1 MSEIDR
7 IVRCAIY
14 PGVGIARVGNAPE
27 EFFLGPQVPGE
38 VPAPPYKDDEGRI
51 KRQGAVFRVY
61 GLDEAGEVVREI
73 TAADGAV
80 EWRVHLANRKAAWYQ
95 FNNAMDL
102 GEYALAA
109 QRRNNTVADRA
120 SLVIDPGS
128 RIISG
133 PDAHGPEYRF
143 DSGTF
148 AGKPV
153 PLGELRT
160 DAAGRLIVL
169 GGPGSAA
176 SGSDV
181 YSPVTTF
188 ANNDGWHDDISDG
201 PVRATVRLGGR
212 VLEAEPSVV
221 IVGPPNYG
229 QGLYGVVTM
238 YDVLTDLYS
247 REGWITLPARPS
259 FARDVYP
266 IFARLSDTQWVNQ
279 GFFFLFGQS
288 SPSDFTAPE
297 VAAKLADPS
306 PAAKPFR
313 TGLFH
318 WFRDATKPRNAP
330 QEPVKIPPFYG
341 DGFGDFS
348 GIVIDDL
355 AVTPTQYR
363 WLARWAEGDFDAD
376 FAAPTSPQRP
386 IGELPPREQTRALDR
401 AAFEDCLGGPFH
413 PGIEMTWVVRVP
425 RIWKGPF
432 RLHVLPEGETPADDY
447 GPILHPEVAIGEG
460 GPLAAC
466 GPGTITRWMAVP
478 WQTDASSCLS
488 GYAPSTY
495 LPIPT
500 FWAARVPNQVLPE
513 RAYQRLMDGDLPV
526 GQRLKHFDN
535 RQFWLRDLGSAYQAR
550 INDMITEWSL
560 LGIVAERPGPPD
572 AAAALLP
579 RRLWVE
585 TGRDAEFMRGDP
597 SWEQVKIAERPA
609 DHPVAEAVEQAAR
622 KLGAET
628 QAVPGVERRRRVYGR
643 GER

>member
-1 MSEIDR
+1 MSEIDS
-7 IVRCAIY
+7 IVRCVIY

-27 EFFLGPQVPGE
+27 EYFLGPQVPGE
-38 VPAPPYKDDEGRI
+38 VPAPPYKDAEGRM
-51 KRQGAVFRVY
+51 KRQGALFRVY
-61 GLDEAGEVVREI
+61 GLNAAGDIVREI

-109 QRRNNTVADRA
+109 QRRNGSVADRS

-128 RIISG
+128 RTISG
-133 PDAHGPEYRF
+133 RGTHGPQYRF

-148 AGKPV
+148 GGKPV

-160 DAAGRLIVL
+160 DDAGRLVVL
-169 GGPGSAA
+169 GGLGSAA
-176 SGSDV
+176 PGSDV
-181 YSPVTTF
+181 YNPVTTF
-188 ANNDGWHDDISDG
+188 ANNDGWHDDVSDG
-201 PVRATVRLGGR
+201 PVRATVRLGDR
-212 VLEAEPSVV
+212 TLEAEPSVV

-238 YDVLTDLYS
+238 YDVLIDLYS
-247 REGWITLPARPS
+247 REGWVKLPERPS
-259 FARDVYP
+259 FGRDIYP
-266 IFARLSDTQWVNQ
+266 IFARLSTTQWVNQ
-279 GFFFLFGQS
+279 GFFVLFGES

-297 VAAKLADPS
+297 VVAKLADPS
-306 PAAKPFR
+306 PAAEPYR
-313 TGLFH
+313 RGLFH

-330 QEPVKIPPFYG
+330 QEPVRLPPFYG

-348 GIVIDDL
+348 GVLIDDL
-355 AVTPTQYR
+355 TVTPTQYA
-363 WLARWAEGDFDAD
+363 WLARWADGDFDAD
-376 FAAPTSPQRP
+376 LAAPAAKPAALAEVP
-386 IGELPPREQTRALDR
+386 PGEQPSALDR

-413 PGIEMTWVVRVP
+413 PGIEMTWIVRVP

-432 RLHVLPEGETPADDY
+432 RLNVLPEGENPTDDY
-447 GPILHPEVAIGEG
+447 GPILHPEVALGAG

-466 GPGTITRWMAVP
+466 GAGSITRWMAVP

-495 LPIPT
+495 LPLPT

-513 RAYQRLMDGDLPV
+513 RAYERLMDRDLPV

-535 RQFWLRDLGSAYQAR
+535 RQFWLRDLGSAYQTR

-560 LGIVAERPGPPD
+560 LGIVEERPGPDD
-572 AAAALLP
+572 AAAAHLP
-579 RRLWVE
+579 SRLWVE
-585 TGRDAEFMRGDP
+585 TGRNAEFMDHDP
-597 SWEQVKIAERPA
+597 TWEQVKLAERPA
-609 DHPVAEAVEQAAR
+609 DRHAARAVEQAAVA
-622 KLGAET
+622 LAAESPS
-628 QAVPGVERRRRVYGR
+628 VRRRR
-643 GER
+643 